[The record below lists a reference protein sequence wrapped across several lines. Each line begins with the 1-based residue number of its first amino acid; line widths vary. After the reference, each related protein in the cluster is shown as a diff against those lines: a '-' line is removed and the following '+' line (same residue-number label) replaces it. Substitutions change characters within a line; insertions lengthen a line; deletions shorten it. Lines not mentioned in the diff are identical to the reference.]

1 MARSHRYGATIH
13 LSLQAAAIYA
23 IGLSIL
29 TPAAEAKPLILNCE
43 ILEGAS
49 EGHRSTQIMI
59 DEENRIAVYNYQL
72 VGPNWRKPVGAEGN
86 YIDLSMKITSNNS
99 KFIQAND
106 NSGALLMTKSD
117 AKFVKAWVI
126 PVPLNN
132 GDVFAFSQTHEGKC
146 TQNPFQ

>member
-1 MARSHRYGATIH
+1 MFH

-23 IGLSIL
+23 INLSTL
-29 TPAAEAKPLILNCE
+29 TTVAEAKPLILNCE

-49 EGHRSTQIMI
+49 ERSTQIMI

-72 VGPNWRKPVGAEGN
+72 VGPNWRKPVGTEGN

-117 AKFVKAWVI
+117 AKFVKVWVAPI
-126 PVPLNN
+126 LLNN
-132 GDVFAFSQTHEGKC
+132 GDIFAFSQTHEGKC